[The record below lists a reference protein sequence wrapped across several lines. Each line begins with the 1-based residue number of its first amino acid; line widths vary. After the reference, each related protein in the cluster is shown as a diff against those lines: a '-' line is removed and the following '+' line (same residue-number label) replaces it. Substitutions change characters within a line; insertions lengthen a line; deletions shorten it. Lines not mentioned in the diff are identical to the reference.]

1 MLFRVLGPLEV
12 NSAAG
17 ADALAPRAAKVRV
30 VLATLLVRA
39 NEVVSA
45 DGLIDELWGGAPPRT
60 AMTTLQVYV
69 SQLRKLLKDV
79 DPELGRD
86 ALVTRSPGYL
96 LRLGTGRLDLTVFE
110 ELHARGREAME
121 RADHR
126 AAADLQR
133 QALALWRGPLLC
145 DTPHGSLLHS
155 MAVRLT
161 EVRTAALEQRVRAEL
176 QLGRHR
182 ELLGE
187 LQALSTELPLHEDF
201 HAHLMVALYRTGR
214 QADALHVFGRLR
226 QTLVDELGIEPGR
239 RLQQLHGRILTG
251 DCALLSPADAAPQ
264 VRVRERVQTTE
275 PSRMPWPDGLF
286 TGRETEIER
295 VTALL
300 GDLPG
305 AGPVVVHGPAGVGK
319 TALALAVA
327 HRSAQAFPGG
337 RFLVRLRDAGGDSL
351 DTVRILADVLR
362 AYGTPGPLPEQC
374 DGIRELPRQRAEGRG
389 TLLILDD
396 AASAAQLR
404 PVLAALP
411 ALAPGCAV
419 LVTTRRA
426 PAGLGGRLVPLGVL
440 SPGDA
445 RQLLAWSSGG
455 PARPTDPAEERQ
467 LTELVALCGHLPAP
481 LRAVGA
487 RLAAHPHAVFASLT
501 ARMRDESTRLAE
513 LRAADEDCYTAL
525 RSVYAAAP
533 EPARRAA
540 RLLSLLP
547 ARPFGV
553 AVAAA
558 ALGVRRDTAERM
570 LESVVEAGLLAARP
584 EGGDHDAGGG
594 HDWCHE
600 MFRLLAAERL
610 AEEEPQVSVHAAVAR
625 LGAVAADEMEAALPC
640 AHVDGVHP
648 LEWFAH
654 RQSEFVAL
662 VGRAHR
668 AGLWAQTVRLADVMT
683 VFLEPLAA
691 WDDWHH
697 THSLALDAAG
707 HVHDGAATTR
717 LLCSLG
723 DLAWQRSRPA
733 AARDLYQQALGA
745 GDTSNPDEPTA
756 GRGRPLSGLAD
767 LLLDSG
773 RPADAAALVTPA
785 LHESPGDARGC
796 YEARRVLAL
805 VAVEGEQPA
814 VAAGHFE
821 EAGRLAAV
829 LGDRRLEAYALRW
842 LNRLRTGAPRPGWTE
857 ARPGVW
863 RTRAPA
869 LNPPAG
875 SGRRAE
881 GRGPRSAGQR
891 GGLGAEKCSAS
902 GTPW

>member
-12 NSAAG
+12 NSTAG
-17 ADALAPRAAKVRV
+17 EDARAPRAAKIRV

-45 DGLIDELWGGAPPRT
+45 DALIDELWGGAPPRT

-79 DPELGRD
+79 DPDLGRD
-86 ALVTRSPGYL
+86 VLVTRSPGYL

-110 ELHARGREAME
+110 DLHERGREAME
-121 RADHR
+121 RADHE

-133 QALALWRGPLLC
+133 QALALWRGPLLS
-145 DTPHGSLLHS
+145 DTPHGTLLHS

-187 LQALSTELPLHEDF
+187 LQSLCTELPLHEDF

-214 QADALHVFGRLR
+214 QADALHAFGRLR

-251 DCALLSPADAAPQ
+251 DTALLTPGGAPPQ
-264 VRVRERVQTTE
+264 VRVRERVQAAE
-275 PSRMPWPDGLF
+275 PVGIPLPDGLF
-286 TGRETEIER
+286 TGREAEIGQAE
-295 VTALL
+295 ALL
-300 GDLPG
+300 GELPG

-319 TALALAVA
+319 TALALALA

-337 RFLVRLRDAGGDSL
+337 RFLVRMRDADGAPL
-351 DTVRILADVLR
+351 DTARILADVLQ
-362 AYGTPGPLPEQC
+362 AYGAPEPLPGQP
-374 DGIRELPRQRAEGRG
+374 DAVRELLRQRAEGRA

-404 PVLAALP
+404 PLLAALG
-411 ALAPGCAV
+411 ALAPRCAV

-426 PAGLGGRLVPLGVL
+426 PAGLGGRLLPLGVL

-445 RQLLAWSSGG
+445 RQLLAWASGG
-455 PARPTDPAEERQ
+455 PARPADPAEERQ

-501 ARMRDESTRLAE
+501 ARMRDETTRLAE

-525 RSVYAAAP
+525 HSVYAAAP

-553 AVAAA
+553 AAAA
-558 ALGVRRDTAERM
+558 AVLGERRDAAERT

-584 EGGDHDAGGG
+584 EGADHDAGDG
-594 HDWCHE
+594 HAWCHD

-610 AEEEPQVSVHAAVAR
+610 AEEEPQDSVDAAVAR
-625 LGAVAADEMEAALPC
+625 LCAVAADEMAAALPR

-648 LEWFAH
+648 LDWFAH
-654 RQSEFVAL
+654 RQAEYVAL
-662 VGRAHR
+662 AGRAHR
-668 AGLWAQTVRLADVMT
+668 AGLWEQTVRLADVMT

-707 HVHDGAATTR
+707 HAHDGAARTR

-723 DLAWQRSRPA
+723 DLAWQRGRPA
-733 AARDLYQQALGA
+733 PARDLYQRAL
-745 GDTSNPDEPTA
+745 DTIDTDGPA
-756 GRGRPLSGLAD
+756 VGRGRALAGLAD

-773 RPADAAALVTPA
+773 RPADAAALVTPT
-785 LHESPGDARGC
+785 LHESPGDTRGC

-805 VAVEGEQPA
+805 AAAEEEQPA
-814 VAAGHFE
+814 AAAGHFE
-821 EAGRLAAV
+821 QAVGLAAA
-829 LGDRRLEAYALRW
+829 LGDRRLEAYALRS
-842 LNRLRTGAPRPGWTE
+842 LDRLRSGAPRPGWTE
-857 ARPGVW
+857 VRPGVW
-863 RTRAPA
+863 RTRVPA

-875 SGRRAE
+875 SGRR
-881 GRGPRSAGQR
+881 RVPRSAGQR
-891 GGLGAEKCSAS
+891 GGLGAERCSTS
-902 GTPW
+902 GKPW